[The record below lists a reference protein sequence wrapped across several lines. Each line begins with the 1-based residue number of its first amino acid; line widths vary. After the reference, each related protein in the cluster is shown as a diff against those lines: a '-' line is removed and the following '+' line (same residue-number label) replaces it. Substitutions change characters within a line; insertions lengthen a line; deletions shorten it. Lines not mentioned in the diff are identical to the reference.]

1 MSINPYADPNADDDL
16 FETAKP
22 QAPTSNSSVVQY
34 DSNLPKQVQKALSA
48 FFKKTGLTNG
58 MVKTTEVPHELK
70 VLSDIV
76 SGTGREAYYY
86 ADGPLI
92 IAMAELLNESTNGLL
107 EIVRQYHESRRVII
121 WAHAT
126 KRQFSFFSS
135 VMNNLMEHTTLEH
148 AGKAS
153 LYSEIVLDFV
163 EFKLDEAI
171 FDYRKLSHELDR
183 LVDEHF
189 ILTGRMTQR
198 TEYDRVAL
206 GWPWAEADA

>member
-1 MSINPYADPNADDDL
+1 MSINPFVDPNADDDL

-22 QAPTSNSSVVQY
+22 QNTSNSSVVQY
-34 DSNLPKQVQKALSA
+34 DANLPTQVQKALTS
-48 FFKKTGLTNG
+48 FFKKTGINNSV
-58 MVKTTEVPHELK
+58 VKTTEVPHELK

-76 SGTGREAYYY
+76 SGTGREAYFYG
-86 ADGPLI
+86 DGPLI
-92 IAMAELLNESTNGLL
+92 IAMAELLNETSNGLL
-107 EIVRQYHESRRVII
+107 EVIRQYHESRRVII

-126 KRQFSFFSS
+126 KRQFNFFSH
-135 VMNNLMEHTTLEH
+135 VMDHLLESGTIEH

-153 LYSEIVLDFV
+153 LYSEIVLDFI

-171 FDYRKLSHELDR
+171 FDYRNLSERLDR

-189 ILTGRMTQR
+189 IITGRMTQR